1 MMENYIVYCIN
12 INKNRG
18 KGIWQRRLTLRYW
31 KKNVT
36 KEFSYNLSQNSQ
48 DWATLRPPKWCGWLF
63 VSTGHLI
70 LLFKVL
76 PPWIRENFLQLYNG
90 TNKYLHFFLMEHR
103 RVRKRNFNNLYNL
116 WQPFSPD
123 DFTSSMQKRA
133 REFICHRP
141 CSLCPGC
148 SIHPSVRPG
157 CFRCIIEIF
166 QGNFAISMQFFTC
179 LRNISDIYTEWE
191 VGCLK
196 MWWVLKMLA
205 VVFTLRTSLKA
216 SLVLFSSLN
225 RFAP

>member
-12 INKNRG
+12 INKNRE
-18 KGIWQRRLTLRYW
+18 KGIWQRPLTLRYW

-116 WQPFSPD
+116 WQPFFPWWFYKLNAEKSPRIYLYKQVID
-123 DFTSSMQKRA
+123 R
-133 REFICHRP
+133 
-141 CSLCPGC
+141 SLCPGC
-148 SIHPSVRPG
+148 SIHPSIHPSVCPG
-157 CFRCIIEIF
+157 FFRYIIEIF
-166 QGNFAISMQFFTC
+166 
-179 LRNISDIYTEWE
+179 
-191 VGCLK
+191 
-196 MWWVLKMLA
+196 
-205 VVFTLRTSLKA
+205 
-216 SLVLFSSLN
+216 
-225 RFAP
+225 